1 MSTLDAQ
8 QHHPDKLSGQLTE
21 VLDVFE
27 DVCRECLLLWPE
39 NDQNTQTNP
48 FAIDEETILGILTR
62 ELIEQQTDPSTDKAI
77 SPKRRITAEYVRSD
91 ASTDVWDC
99 VAIFENSSP
108 ECFYALV
115 SAGIGDERKATLSEH
130 FCSAIFEK
138 LLTRGYC
145 STTVIRLL
153 DAFLRANGL
162 SSTID
167 FMDLNLNSGH
177 MRVKKCGAPPTY
189 VLREGNLF
197 ALRSRTTCICGSDVA
212 LDCEQISLTVET
224 GDIIIMLSD
233 AANQCFEE
241 KCWSSKL
248 FSNSWEDEDDFCT
261 AIKELLTETGL
272 INTGN
277 SIFIHISKADA

>member
-8 QHHPDKLSGQLTE
+8 RYQTDKLSSQLTE
-21 VLDVFE
+21 VFDVFE

-39 NDQNTQTNP
+39 NEQNTRTNP
-48 FAIDEETILGILTR
+48 FVIDKETILGILTR
-62 ELIEQQTDPSTDKAI
+62 ALIEQQIDPSADEVI
-77 SPKRRITAEYVRSD
+77 STKRRITAEYVRSD
-91 ASTDVWDC
+91 VSADDRDC

-108 ECFYALV
+108 ECFYALI
-115 SAGIGDERKATLSEH
+115 SSGAGDERKTALSEH
-130 FCSAIFEK
+130 FSSAIFEK
-138 LLTRGYC
+138 LLTLGYC
-145 STTVIRLL
+145 STTVIRLF

-197 ALRSRTTCICGSDVA
+197 ALRSRTNGICGSDVA

-224 GDIIIMLSD
+224 GDIIIMLND

-277 SIFIHISKADA
+277 SIFIRMVKADA